1 MSIEQIDDEKLK
13 ERVIH
18 INRVAKV
25 VKGGRRFSFS
35 ALVVVGDEAGH
46 VGVGLGK
53 ANEVPEAIRKGNDQ
67 ARKNMFKVPMVGA
80 TVPHDVIGEFGAGR
94 VLLRPASPGTGV
106 IAGGAVRAVVESA
119 GIHDILSKCLGSSNK
134 YNVVHATV
142 TALRKLRS
150 AEKVADVRNKQVDT
164 VLADYP
170 VAAAAVHAATAASI
184 VGSTQPQTSTSPS
197 NSRDSRGG
205 GGGGP
210 R

>member
-1 MSIEQIDDEKLK
+1 MALDFQVDEEKLK

-35 ALVVVGDEAGH
+35 ALVVVGDEQGH

-67 ARKNMFKVPMVGA
+67 ARKNLFKVPMMGS
-80 TVPHDVIGEFGAGR
+80 TVPHEIIGEFGAGR

-119 GIHDILSKCLGSSNK
+119 GIQDILTKSLGSSNK
-134 YNVVHATV
+134 YNVVHATIE
-142 TALRKLRS
+142 ALSRLRGPEQVASARS
-150 AEKVADVRNKQVDT
+150 ADVDVVA
-164 VLADYP
+164 ADYP
-170 VAAAAVHAATAASI
+170 VAAMQA
-184 VGSTQPQTSTSPS
+184 
-197 NSRDSRGG
+197 RKSRGAAPAAGAAEAG
-205 GGGGP
+205 GGE
-210 R
+210 

>member
-1 MSIEQIDDEKLK
+1 MAFDNNVDDEKLK

-67 ARKNMFKVPMVGA
+67 ARKNLFKVPMIGS
-80 TVPHDVIGEFGAGR
+80 TVPHDVTGHFGAGK

-119 GIHDILSKCLGSSNK
+119 GIQDILSKCLGSTNK

-142 TALRKLRS
+142 AALQGLRGP
-150 AEKVADVRNKQVDT
+150 EVVAKARGKQ
-164 VLADYP
+164 LEEIAADYP
-170 VAAAAVHAATAASI
+170 VSAVSVQASGGSSI
-184 VGSTQPQTSTSPS
+184 VSG
-197 NSRDSRGG
+197 N
-205 GGGGP
+205 GGGP
-210 R
+210 TS